1 MTSLRQ
7 SGLRTRRVLRLATQ
21 TASPDH
27 ATPSH
32 RRSGND
38 LVNSPLC
45 LCNSMFVD
53 PERRPLAV
61 ARSFKYQSPPG
72 ANPELQDGV
81 ALRKQAHG
89 STYCTVLSTPAREV
103 SEVLRSGAWWAAC
116 GRSRSKSVSFMGNQ
130 LWCERFF
137 IHSSCARPQGMFQ
150 PTKALFL
157 NIKA

>member
-1 MTSLRQ
+1 MTSLWQ
-7 SGLRTRRVLRLATQ
+7 SVLRTRRVPRLGTL
-21 TASPDH
+21 TASPDR
-27 ATPSH
+27 ATPSY
-32 RRSGND
+32 RPFGNW
-38 LVNSPLC
+38 VNSPSC
-45 LCNSMFVD
+45 LQNSMFVD

-130 LWCERFF
+130 LWCERFYSQLVCTATRYVSA
-137 IHSSCARPQGMFQ
+137 H
-150 PTKALFL
+150 
-157 NIKA
+157 